1 MRKIINRF
9 LAGALLALCVN
20 RTANAGVIIYFLE
33 VAGNVIGTTS
43 GSFVVPAEGM
53 QNGGNDFAQGG
64 ESELFYFTGE
74 LHEWT
79 GGAYTASGLLASP
92 ATAQG
97 DAFGYSVG
105 SLYLPGAATGEFF
118 PETTFE
124 WFETTVEDI
133 GLGYLTTLPFIV
145 YELNGE
151 TISFALAA
159 AAVPEPASGAALMG
173 GLVLGWGILRRRR

>member
-9 LAGALLALCVN
+9 LAGALLVLCVN
-20 RTANAGVIIYFLE
+20 GTANAGVIIYFSE
-33 VAGNVIGTTS
+33 VAGNVVGTTS
-43 GSFVVPAEGM
+43 GSIVVPPEGVP
-53 QNGGNDFAQGG
+53 NAGPDFAQGG
-64 ESELFYFTGE
+64 ESELFYFAGE

-79 GGAYTASGLLASP
+79 DGTYTASGLLATP
-92 ATAQG
+92 AAAQG
-97 DAFGYSVG
+97 DGFGYSVG
-105 SLYLPGAATGEFF
+105 SLYLPRAATGEFS

-124 WFETTVEDI
+124 WFETTLEDI